1 MVIALAPSSK
11 VVVTLPFFTKSAAL
25 LILEKSPVNKFFL
38 KLKTKVSSNKFVAF
52 ALALAY
58 VNLPKFCGSK
68 TLTLTFAPDLLFNGA
83 FTVGVDEIPTMVKLN
98 SLFC

>member
-11 VVVTLPFFTKSAAL
+11 VVVTLPFFTKSAAF

-52 ALALAY
+52 ALASVY
-58 VNLPKFCGSK
+58 VNLPKFCGSQRS
-68 TLTLTFAPDLLFNGA
+68 TLTFAPDLLLNGWFA
-83 FTVGVDEIPTMVKLN
+83 VGVDKIPVMVKLN
-98 SLFC
+98 S